1 MCLAFVLP
9 VDGWNPALSESAKL
23 WMVQKSQTTTR
34 DVTKPCKWWDKLATP
49 TGFIAGFLLSTVWN
63 GEGGEQVL
71 TKNQNKSVAL
81 SWKPM
86 SSWMSLSFQQ
96 FLWKVAAC
104 FLINVIS
111 HTHKTSVTVLAL
123 ANDLR
128 FTFWWKCVRME
139 GFWWWKF
146 LGYWYLS
153 VRKWGD
159 HDDHWTNMSFT

>member
-1 MCLAFVLP
+1 MIWIVWKLSFVLLRWTPLTVQVVSLCLILTAVTAWPMCLAFVLP

-49 TGFIAGFLLSTVWN
+49 TGYIAGFLLSTVWN
-63 GEGGEQVL
+63 GEGGGQVL

-111 HTHKTSVTVLAL
+111 HTHTQRTVWQCSL
-123 ANDLR
+123 
-128 FTFWWKCVRME
+128 
-139 GFWWWKF
+139 
-146 LGYWYLS
+146 
-153 VRKWGD
+153 
-159 HDDHWTNMSFT
+159 